1 MVRVCLQ
8 EEGPCVHF
16 ISLPP
21 YSPQRNPIERLWKW
35 RKDTVIANV
44 LSQRSKRYHSSH
56 CPVGGLHPRKC

>member
-1 MVRVCLQ
+1 MLNNAQIHHAKMVREFLR

-21 YSPQRNPIERLWKW
+21 YSPQRDPIERLWKG

-44 LSQRSKRYHSSH
+44 FHND
-56 CPVGGLHPRKC
+56 